1 MRHFRSQ
8 DVKQLLH
15 NKYVAVLGDSI
26 QRSVYKDLVKL
37 LQDDKYLS
45 EMQLK
50 RKGEESFLNDELIE
64 GGSLDVMHNGVTY
77 REVRQYCT
85 NHHLVR
91 FYFLTRVYS
100 DYVESVLADFK
111 KGPQPDVLLISSCI
125 WDLLRYND
133 YDLSAY
139 KRNLDCLFQRLPQVL
154 SPECLVIWNMT
165 MPTGFKP
172 DEDLVGTLT
181 SELSYQ
187 EYTRQCSGLNM
198 RWDIIK
204 GNFYSASLA
213 DFYKVDVLDMHYHFR
228 LELNTRCKD
237 FVHWNPVAHRKYSHI
252 LLNHIAQAW
261 GVEPPKAPIT
271 LKNEEAQNV
280 PPPAVALRNIPYLHP
295 AYNSPDVGHYNFDEE
310 AQNGPPPAVALRNNP
325 YLHPAYNG
333 PDVGHYY
340 FDEEAQNGPPPAV
353 ALRNIPYPHPAYN
366 GPDVGHYSFDEEAQ
380 NGPPPA
386 VALRNNP
393 YLHPAYNGP
402 DVGHY
407 NFGAFHPAALN
418 VQRGPAVP
426 DASASAR
433 AFVALLRDSWKA
445 QLPSSSGSTLHRVR
459 RHGSVGQ
466 TRALQPLTALDTNV
480 ALLQASSSGSR
491 ADGLLSSPGHST
503 TRQRPSL
510 GDHPFAG
517 MTFRPHMPIRPQPHP
532 PPPPFLHGGHYPP
545 VSRHPHRFIMRGS
558 RRPPHY
564 RAPPYFVPPAFLN
577 RI

>member
-271 LKNEEAQNV
+271 LKSEETQNVPPPAGALRNGLLLHPQYVRLDGGLYDFDEEAQNV

-295 AYNSPDVGHYNFDEE
+295 AYNSPDVGHYNF
-310 AQNGPPPAVALRNNP
+310 
-325 YLHPAYNG
+325 
-333 PDVGHYY
+333 
-340 FDEEAQNGPPPAV
+340 
-353 ALRNIPYPHPAYN
+353 
-366 GPDVGHYSFDEEAQ
+366 
-380 NGPPPA
+380 
-386 VALRNNP
+386 
-393 YLHPAYNGP
+393 
-402 DVGHY
+402 
-407 NFGAFHPAALN
+407 GAFHPAALN

-426 DASASAR
+426 D
-433 AFVALLRDSWKA
+433 D
-445 QLPSSSGSTLHRVR
+445 
-459 RHGSVGQ
+459 
-466 TRALQPLTALDTNV
+466 
-480 ALLQASSSGSR
+480 ASSFINDNPVMANQAYFSFEE
-491 ADGLLSSPGHST
+491 DG
-503 TRQRPSL
+503 PSL

>member
-271 LKNEEAQNV
+271 LKSEETQNVPPPAGALRNGLLLHPQYVRLDGGLYDFDEEAQNV

-366 GPDVGHYSFDEEAQ
+366 GPDVGHYSF
-380 NGPPPA
+380 
-386 VALRNNP
+386 
-393 YLHPAYNGP
+393 
-402 DVGHY
+402 
-407 NFGAFHPAALN
+407 GAFHPAALN

-426 DASASAR
+426 D
-433 AFVALLRDSWKA
+433 D
-445 QLPSSSGSTLHRVR
+445 
-459 RHGSVGQ
+459 
-466 TRALQPLTALDTNV
+466 
-480 ALLQASSSGSR
+480 ASSFINDNPVMANQAYFSFEE
-491 ADGLLSSPGHST
+491 DG
-503 TRQRPSL
+503 PSL

>member
-271 LKNEEAQNV
+271 LKSEETQNV
-280 PPPAVALRNIPYLHP
+280 PPPAGALRNGLLLHP
-295 AYNSPDVGHYNFDEE
+295 QYVRLDGGLYD
-310 AQNGPPPAVALRNNP
+310 
-325 YLHPAYNG
+325 
-333 PDVGHYY
+333 
-340 FDEEAQNGPPPAV
+340 
-353 ALRNIPYPHPAYN
+353 
-366 GPDVGHYSFDEEAQ
+366 
-380 NGPPPA
+380 
-386 VALRNNP
+386 
-393 YLHPAYNGP
+393 
-402 DVGHY
+402 
-407 NFGAFHPAALN
+407 FGAFHPAALN